1 MSGPS
6 GRIEAGRFWATRLDP
21 APAAPDRSDATRDH
35 VVEALHG
42 AALDLSNGPDD
53 IRIAL
58 VDRGGATAMVLGPFD
73 ETDAVA
79 QWRSLALSSGL
90 VPMLR
95 MSSGEVEA
103 LASQIGR
110 LRVGP
115 ARARRLHGMRRRR
128 PRFLAR
134 RKSSRLPSLPLVF
147 REPEIAGGA
156 GA

>member
-6 GRIEAGRFWATRLDP
+6 ERIGAGRLTATRLDP
-21 APAAPDRSDATRDH
+21 APAAPDRPDAARDH
-35 VVEALHG
+35 VVEALRG

-58 VDRGGATAMVLGPFD
+58 VDRAGETAMVLGPFD

-79 QWRSLALSSGL
+79 QWRSLTLASGL
-90 VPMLR
+90 VPMLK

-103 LASQIGR
+103 LATQIGR

-115 ARARRLHGMRRRR
+115 PRARRLHGMRRRR

-134 RKSSRLPSLPLVF
+134 RKSARLPSLPLVF
-147 REPEIAGGA
+147 REPEIACGA